1 MSVPKTLY
9 APEEPIVVSYS
20 GVTQWLADHLAWIC
34 VADKGAPSYSDKSG
48 YQEPGI
54 GSGSVTLYAPFVEGE
69 YELRFFD
76 GSASTELNLVTRLTI
91 PFTVRHSELTKDV
104 TMSIP
109 KRSYAPGESIV
120 VSYSGV
126 TQWLVDHS
134 AWICISDEDAPSY
147 SYRNDYQMPGV
158 GSGTV
163 TLTAPDKAGT
173 YEVRFF
179 DGNASSEL
187 NLAKQLTIVFT
198 VG

>member
-1 MSVPKTLY
+1 MVTY
-9 APEEPIVVSYS
+9 G

-34 VADKGAPSYSDKSG
+34 VADKGAPSYSYKNN
-48 YQEPGI
+48 YQEPDI
-54 GSGSVTLYAPFVEGE
+54 GSGTVTLNAPFDEGE

-76 GSASTELNLVTRLTI
+76 GSASSELNLVTRLTI
-91 PFTVRHSELTKDV
+91 PFTVKHSELTKDV
-104 TMSIP
+104 AMSIP
-109 KRSYAPGESIV
+109 KKSYAPGESIV
-120 VSYSGV
+120 VTYSGV

-134 AWICISDEDAPSY
+134 AWICVADEDAPSY
-147 SYRNDYQMPGV
+147 SYRGDYQTPGV

-173 YEVRFF
+173 YELRFF